1 MEHDHFPLRVLQLE
15 ADVFLTARSRV
26 EDNVVDA
33 EVVTN
38 RQVFYEETGL
48 GPRLHIDDVSLLAEH

>member
-48 GPRLHIDDVSLLAEH
+48 SPRLHIDDVSLLAEH